1 MNSPLAARASLPSAS
16 APLSDLPQDRLRPLA
31 EADLAQVLEWRN
43 APSVRAM
50 MYKHHPISLPE
61 HLAWF
66 ARLQQDPTRAAW
78 VFEAHGVPGGIV
90 NFTRIDRAEAHA
102 HWGFYVRPD
111 APRGYGTRL
120 GRLALAQAFGP
131 LALSKLCGEVLAWNQ
146 ASLAFH
152 LKLGFAQEDVLR
164 AHHRDGEQF
173 HDVHVFGLSRETWTR
188 EHDAATIEDTSS
200 GETP

>member
-1 MNSPLAARASLPSAS
+1 MKPPLAV
-16 APLSDLPQDRLRPLA
+16 LPQDRLRPLA

-50 MYKHHPISLPE
+50 MYTHHAISPVE

-66 ARLQQDPTRAAW
+66 ARLQQDPTRSAW
-78 VFEAHGVPGGIV
+78 VFEADGVPAGVV
-90 NFTRIDRAEAHA
+90 NFTRIDEAASQA
-102 HWGFYVRPD
+102 HWGFYVRP
-111 APRGYGTRL
+111 ATPRGSGTRL

-131 LALSKLCGEVLAWNQ
+131 LALGKLYGEVLAWNK

-173 HDVHVFGLSRETWTR
+173 HDVHVFGLSREAWSR
-188 EHDAATIEDTSS
+188 EHSAIAATEDAPS

>member
-1 MNSPLAARASLPSAS
+1 MNPPLA
-16 APLSDLPQDRLRPLA
+16 DLPQDRLRPLA
-31 EADLAQVLEWRN
+31 DADLAEVLEWRN

-50 MYKHHPISLPE
+50 MYTRHAISPTE

-66 ARLQQDPTRAAW
+66 ARLQQDPTRRAW
-78 VFEAHGVPGGIV
+78 VFEANGVPTGIV
-90 NFTRIDRAEAHA
+90 NFTRIDQAAAHA

-111 APRGYGTRL
+111 APRGSGTRL

-131 LALSKLCGEVLAWNQ
+131 LALRKLYGEVLAWNP

-152 LKLGFAQEDVLR
+152 LKLGFTQENVLR
-164 AHHRDGEQF
+164 AHHRDGEQL
-173 HDVHVFGLSRETWTR
+173 HDVHVFGLSRETWSR
-188 EHDAATIEDTSS
+188 EHSAATAIEDASS